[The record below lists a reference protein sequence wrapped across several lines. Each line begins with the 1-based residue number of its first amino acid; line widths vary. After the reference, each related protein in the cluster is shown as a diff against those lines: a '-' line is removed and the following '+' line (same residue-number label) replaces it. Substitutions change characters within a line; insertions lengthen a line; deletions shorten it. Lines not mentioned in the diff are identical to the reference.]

1 MHEFNLANLNL
12 LKSPPFAVPDIYRQI
27 DQSNHHSHL
36 DALMAMGYGSSP
48 TGSILRPCFRKD
60 TDMIDELQA
69 SKSCFFYRQKVSIT
83 SIAITA
89 LFRAVRGAQ
98 TSPSNNFFSYIRQPQ
113 GAAIWSA
120 LCFQFDKTP
129 AFLPGADEVIDRVTG
144 YLLIVEHR
152 GHVAIFKSQIDVTPD
167 FSKRHLQRIGAQDV
181 DRGLTS
187 KDSVFAR
194 VRLRHMTLS
203 RFALRSK
210 TLEGENLQNNVGM
223 ASSAR
228 FAPLGYS
235 FTEANEHFSTTPR
248 TGRISLRA
256 DRAGYPELV
265 DYACGI
271 IDRLHPRPGRP
282 SSSPFLAAFARPL
295 ELSDLNASPTQFAV
309 DTAILGQAVFDDK
322 VIRLVRRD
330 GVGFRE
336 LPKAEVDPIL
346 AELTDVLGVGK
357 NATGKLVVSQ
367 SDTGAEVG
375 EISINKTRIALKRL
389 TLPALSD
396 VFVEDTQFALGADE
410 NRTLLKQFIDKE
422 DTFIVLF
429 DQPRFAYLDGSLYQD
444 DSLINGG
451 TQFLGYLFGNA
462 ELAGVT
468 DEKGA
473 FTAAHRTF
481 DRYSTFGAVL
491 STVAPED
498 DVMVCD
504 DLGEEWADFIGLW
517 TNPTSP
523 RITFY
528 HAKHGPLSLGA
539 SSFHVSVGQAIK
551 NLGNLSLPATAMGKK
566 FTRWGR
572 AYTNNR
578 VRTGI
583 SRTCRGTAAQ
593 SQAAVEFCRNA
604 PHTVKRVAIV
614 TSSLSKAAVEQEFSN
629 IQAGRTANPY
639 FVQLYWLLSS
649 FFAACSEVGAF
660 GCVIC
665 QD

>member
-1 MHEFNLANLNL
+1 
-12 LKSPPFAVPDIYRQI
+12 
-27 DQSNHHSHL
+27 
-36 DALMAMGYGSSP
+36 
-48 TGSILRPCFRKD
+48 
-60 TDMIDELQA
+60 MIDELQA
-69 SKSCFFYRQKVSIT
+69 SKSCYFYRQKSPIT
-83 SIAITA
+83 AVAITA

-98 TSPSNNFFSYIRQPQ
+98 TSPSNNLFSFHRQSH
-113 GAAIWSA
+113 GASIWSA

-129 AFLPGADEVIDRVTG
+129 AFLPGADDVVDRVTG

-152 GHVAIFKSQIDVTPD
+152 DYVAIFKSQIDVPAD
-167 FSKRHLQRIGAQDV
+167 FTKHYLQRISAQDV

-235 FTEANEHFSTTPR
+235 FTDADEHFSTTPR

-256 DRAGYPELV
+256 DRAGYLELV
-265 DYACGI
+265 EYACNI

-295 ELSDLNASPTQFAV
+295 ELSDLTAGPTQFAV
-309 DTAILGQAVFDDK
+309 DTAILGQAIFDDK
-322 VIRLVRRD
+322 VIRLVKRD
-330 GVGFRE
+330 GVSYRE
-336 LPKAEVDPIL
+336 LPKAEIDPIL
-346 AELTDVLGVGK
+346 TELTDVLGVVK
-357 NATGKLVVSQ
+357 NATGKLLVSQ
-367 SDTGAEVG
+367 LATGVEVG
-375 EISINKTRIALKRL
+375 EIAINKTRITLKRL
-389 TLPALSD
+389 TLPLLAD
-396 VFVEDTQFALGADE
+396 VYVEDTQFALGADE
-410 NRTLLKQFIDKE
+410 GRTLLKQFIDKE

-429 DQPRFAYLDGSLYQD
+429 DQPRFAYLDGNLYQD
-444 DSLINGG
+444 DSLVNGG

-462 ELAGVT
+462 ELANVT
-468 DEKGA
+468 DEKGT

-481 DRYSTFGAVL
+481 DLDSTFGAVL

-504 DLGEEWADFIGLW
+504 DLNDEWADFIGFR
-517 TNPTSP
+517 TDPASP
-523 RITFY
+523 RVTFY
-528 HAKHGPLSLGA
+528 HAKHGDLTLGA
-539 SSFHVSVGQAIK
+539 GAFHVSVSQAIK
-551 NLGNLSLPATAMGKK
+551 NLGNLALPASAMARK
-566 FTRWGR
+566 FALWNRLYR
-572 AYTNNR
+572 NNG
-578 VRTGI
+578 VTTDI
-583 SRTCRGTAAQ
+583 HRTCRGTPAD
-593 SQAAVEFCRNA
+593 SRAAVDFCRNA
-604 PHTVKRVAIV
+604 PHTFKRVAIV
-614 TSSLSKAAVEQEFSN
+614 TSSLSKGAVEQAFQD

-649 FFAACSEVGAF
+649 FFAACTEVGAF

-665 QD
+665 QE